1 MLQNSCYKCT
11 HDISIYYTTKT
22 KYIKKFHIAAPARMG
37 APDTLVYIKAR
48 WNQAIWGVHVAKIT
62 FYRSISIVWLL
73 HYILDT
79 SSVEWAASKKL
90 LLKYMLPDTSLSKY
104 IRTDGTTVDKTKEAS
119 NEIVL
124 RLPVALGYYNLS
136 FYNFFTCSESCSTA
150 HPRIELTE
158 PIEYFFNRKE
168 CRSTT

>member
-1 MLQNSCYKCT
+1 MFTIDHSY
-11 HDISIYYTTKT
+11 S
-22 KYIKKFHIAAPARMG
+22 
-37 APDTLVYIKAR
+37 
-48 WNQAIWGVHVAKIT
+48 
-62 FYRSISIVWLL
+62 
-73 HYILDT
+73 YILKRGGIKRSEESMLPKLLFTVQFLSYGCYT
-79 SSVEWAASKKL
+79 SSVEWVASKKL

-136 FYNFFTCSESCSTA
+136 FYNFFDMFRVLFHCASTNRA
-150 HPRIELTE
+150 NRANRV
-158 PIEYFFNRKE
+158 FFNRKE